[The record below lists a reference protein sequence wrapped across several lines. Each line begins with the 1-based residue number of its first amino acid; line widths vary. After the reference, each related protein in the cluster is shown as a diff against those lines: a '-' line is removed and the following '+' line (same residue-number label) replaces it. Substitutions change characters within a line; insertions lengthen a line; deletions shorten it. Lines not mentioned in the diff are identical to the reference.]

1 MQSFSADFSAMWR
14 TINDMVAGTFAAL
27 PKLLIG
33 LVVFVIFWFVAK
45 GVKAVIRRSTA
56 SRTHANV
63 GLVLGRLAQWAL
75 LLLGLLV
82 AVAVVAPSVKPA
94 NVISVLGLG
103 SVAIG
108 FAFKDILQNFVAGI
122 LLLLNEP
129 FRVGDQIV
137 FEGFEGTVQSI
148 DTRATLLKTYDGRR
162 VLIPNGEIY
171 TKSFILNTAYDSR
184 RSQYD
189 VGIGY
194 GDDIGKATAAMLE
207 AMQGVEGVLE
217 EPAPEVVVTAL
228 ADFNISLRA
237 RWWTK
242 AVRTEVVHTT
252 SRVLVA
258 LRKALTEAQVDLPYP
273 TQVVL
278 FHDQTDANDGDRTK
292 QREGWPA
299 GDSPPPRRNLA
310 SAVAKA
316 ARTGGPAAD
325 GDDRIA

>member
-1 MQSFSADFSAMWR
+1 MWR
-14 TINDMVAGTFAAL
+14 SINGMVSATFQAL
-27 PKLLIG
+27 PKLAVA
-33 LVVFVIFWFVAK
+33 LVVFILFWFFAAGAK
-45 GVKAVIRRSTA
+45 ALIKRSTA
-56 SRTHANV
+56 RRTHANV
-63 GLVLGRLAQWAL
+63 GVVLGRLAQWAL
-75 LLLGLLV
+75 LLVGLLV

-137 FEGFEGTVQSI
+137 FESFEGTVQSI

-162 VLIPNGEIY
+162 VVVPNGEIY
-171 TKSFILNTAYDSR
+171 TKSFIVNTAFASR
-184 RSQYD
+184 RAQYD

-194 GDDIGKATAAMLE
+194 GDDIGKATALMLE
-207 AMQGVEGVLE
+207 AMRGVEGVLE
-217 EPAPEVVVTAL
+217 EPGPDVVVTAL

-242 AVRTEVVHTT
+242 AERTEVVHTT

-258 LRKALTEAQVDLPYP
+258 IRKALTEAQVDLPYP

-278 FHDQTDANDGDRTK
+278 FHDQTDANDGDRTR

-299 GDSPPPRRNLA
+299 GDSPPPKRDLA
-310 SAVAKA
+310 AAMAERAK
-316 ARTGGPAAD
+316 RPAPAPPASED
-325 GDDRIA
+325 QDA